1 MSLVDTSNQPL
12 PTPKTA
18 RSIEDMALTFQSWK
32 LESPMP
38 PSIHSAPVTPSIS
51 TPISLQDF
59 ERSKVDFEL
68 HFLQNI
74 RKRKYTSKERISM
87 RPVVTSPCVRS
98 APDEDIDED
107 QNDAP
112 RSANSEGL
120 SSSSSLPTLAAIPIH
135 HHSPIRLH
143 NSMSF
148 INHSNNNNSSSSI
161 TSSDCSA
168 IEVSDGRVLVNSILS
183 ACIKKRNTLQQK
195 KKIEKSHKTV
205 SLLERRQKKM
215 SLRVDSLNFPQ
226 TN

>member
-1 MSLVDTSNQPL
+1 MSLVDTSNRPL

-38 PSIHSAPVTPSIS
+38 PSIHSAPVTPS

-120 SSSSSLPTLAAIPIH
+120 SSSSSLPTLAIPIH

-143 NSMSF
+143 NSMTF
-148 INHSNNNNSSSSI
+148 NNNSNNSRSS
-161 TSSDCSA
+161 TTPSDCSA

-215 SLRVDSLNFPQ
+215 SLRVDSLNFAQ